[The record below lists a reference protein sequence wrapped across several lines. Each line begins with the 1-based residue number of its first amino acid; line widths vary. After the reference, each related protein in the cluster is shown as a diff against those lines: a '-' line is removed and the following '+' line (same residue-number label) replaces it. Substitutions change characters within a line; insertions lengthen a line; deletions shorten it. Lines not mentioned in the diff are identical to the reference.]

1 MFNLEVAD
9 EWGALEDKI
18 YKLEQAEMLLMEKAL
33 KQYYKFY
40 RKPEE

>member
-1 MFNLEVAD
+1 MSNLEVAD
-9 EWGALEDKI
+9 VWGSLEAKI
-18 YKLEQAEMLLMEKAL
+18 YKLELAQMELMENAL